1 METTAANARS
11 VTIAV
16 LLALLAAL
24 PLLMATAPAGAAA
37 PVSTTEAVDRE
48 IRALEQEQARAAAA
62 RDRARL
68 EALFAP
74 DFRVINPTG
83 GVGTRQELLDI
94 LASQG
99 PAPYASAA
107 YVTET
112 VKSYGDTVV
121 SLGMDIV
128 VPNQG
133 PQAGQTVRRRV
144 SQVWRHDGTTWRLVM
159 RHATIIVP

>member
-1 METTAANARS
+1 MKTAVANARPAS
-11 VTIAV
+11 RAV
-16 LLALLAAL
+16 LPGLIASL
-24 PLLMATAPAGAAA
+24 PLLMAAVPAAA
-37 PVSTTEAVDRE
+37 ASPVSPTEAVDRE
-48 IRALEQEQARAAAA
+48 IRALEQDQARAAAA
-62 RDRARL
+62 RDRQRL
-68 EALFAP
+68 EALFAQ
-74 DFRVINPTG
+74 DFRVVNPSG

-144 SQVWRHDGTTWRLVM
+144 SQVWRRDGSTWRLVL